1 MIDVPYSVT
10 YYEDFK
16 NIYTFAS
23 YLGAAVYSD

>member
-1 MIDVPYSVT
+1 MIDVPYSVK

-23 YLGAAVYSD
+23 YLGVAVYSD